1 VLDTWKKVI
10 MEVLYIVIGALSFL
24 IVFWFSILAGRA
36 ETRMWQKVRVK
47 TNDLQMQ
54 QQITRGRS
62 HLR

>member
-1 VLDTWKKVI
+1 VLDTWKKVT
-10 MEVLYIVIGALSFL
+10 MENLYVVFGVLALLVITWL
-24 IVFWFSILAGRA
+24 SILAGKA